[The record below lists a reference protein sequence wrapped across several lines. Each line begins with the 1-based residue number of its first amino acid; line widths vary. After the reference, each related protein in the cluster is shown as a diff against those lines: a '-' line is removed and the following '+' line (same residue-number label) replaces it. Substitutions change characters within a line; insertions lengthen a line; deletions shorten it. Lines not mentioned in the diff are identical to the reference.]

1 MGCSSCNTLDKKKS
15 GCKKSGS
22 CSRCNKFSV
31 FDWLGNLA
39 PPNNKKCLTVEVSFK
54 NGRKR
59 YYENKK
65 NIAIKIGDPIV
76 VKCNVGHDIGL
87 VSLTGEL
94 VRLQL
99 RRKKINLHES
109 DYILRRALQS
119 GLDLWQ
125 NFISL
130 EKNTLLK
137 SREIVRSLKLEMKV
151 TDVEYQ
157 ADGRIATFYY
167 LSEGR
172 VDFRGLIKLLLR
184 EFNTKVLLRQFGAR
198 QESAMLGGVG
208 SCGRELCCAS
218 WLMDIRSVSIS
229 AARYQKLSLNPKK
242 LTGQCGKLKC
252 CLNYELENYMDAL
265 KDFPNIKTIIK
276 TKKGNACVEKVDIFK
291 KIIWYSYV
299 RSQQDWIQ
307 VSVSGVKKMIKLNQ
321 RGHFDFLIEDFVSPS
336 KNIKTL

>member
-1 MGCSSCNTLDKKKS
+1 MEERDTT
-15 GCKKSGS
+15 
-22 CSRCNKFSV
+22 RI
-31 FDWLGNLA
+31 
-39 PPNNKKCLTVEVSFK
+39 
-54 NGRKR
+54 
-59 YYENKK
+59 KK

>member
-1 MGCSSCNTLDKKKS
+1 MGCSSCTTFDKKKS
-15 GCKKSGS
+15 GCKNSGS
-22 CSRCNKFSV
+22 CSRCNQFSV
-31 FDWLGNLA
+31 FDWLSNLA
-39 PPNNKKCLTVEVSFK
+39 PPNNKKYLTLEVAFK
-54 NGRKR
+54 NGRKK
-59 YYENKK
+59 YYQNKK
-65 NIAIKIGDPIV
+65 NIAIKIGDPVV
-76 VKCNVGHDIGL
+76 VKCDVGHDIGL

-99 RRKKINLHES
+99 RRKKIKLDES

-119 GLDLWQ
+119 DLDVWQ

-157 ADGRIATFYY
+157 ADGRIAMFYY
-167 LSEGR
+167 VSEKR
-172 VDFRGLIKLLLR
+172 VDFRELIRLLPI
-184 EFNTKVLLRQFGAR
+184 EFKTKVLLRQVGAR
-198 QESAMLGGVG
+198 QESAMLGGIG

-218 WLMDIRSVSIS
+218 WLIDLRSVSIS
-229 AARYQKLSLNPKK
+229 AARYQKLSLNPQK

-265 KDFPNIKTIIK
+265 KDFPNTKTIIK
-276 TKKGNACVEKVDIFK
+276 TKRGNACVEKVDIFK
-291 KIIWYSYV
+291 KIMWYSYV
-299 RSQQDWIQ
+299 RSRQDWIQ
-307 VSVSGVKKMIKLNQ
+307 VSVSGVKKMIQLNQ
-321 RGHFDFLIEDFVSPS
+321 HGNFDFLIEDFLAPS